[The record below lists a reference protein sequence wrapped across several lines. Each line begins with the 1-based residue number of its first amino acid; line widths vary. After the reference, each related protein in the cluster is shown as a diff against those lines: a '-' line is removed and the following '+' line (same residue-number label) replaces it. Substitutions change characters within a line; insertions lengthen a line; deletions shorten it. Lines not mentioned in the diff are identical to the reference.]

1 MPAPL
6 LRVAEQEGSSGV
18 CAQGEKG
25 QSFTYRQSECRLY
38 GRAGRT
44 GAKMCVNCRNLPI
57 LFEKR
62 RKIWYNIYGIIVKS
76 GGVLPD

>member
-1 MPAPL
+1 MLAPP

-18 CAQGEKG
+18 CAKGEKG

-44 GAKMCVNCRNLPI
+44 GANICVNCSI
-57 LFEKR
+57 LTILIEKR